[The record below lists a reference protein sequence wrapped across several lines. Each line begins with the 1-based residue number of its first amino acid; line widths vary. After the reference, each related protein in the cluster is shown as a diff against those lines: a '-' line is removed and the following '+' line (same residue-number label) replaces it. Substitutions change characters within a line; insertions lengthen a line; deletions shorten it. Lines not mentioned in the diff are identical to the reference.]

1 MSSTTMGVRLDEETR
16 NRLKDA
22 AQKLDRTSHWL
33 IKQAIFNYLEQIEN
47 DQLTL
52 TPITQAEQDIEEST
66 APLTAHY
73 QPFLEFAEQIHPQSV
88 LRSAITS
95 AYRIPETQAVPM
107 LLQQATLPEH
117 EAQATHKL
125 AYSIAEK
132 LRKQKQGVGRSG
144 LVQGLLQEF
153 SLSSQEGVALMC
165 LAEALLRIPDK
176 ATRDALIR

>member
-66 APLTAHY
+66 DPLTAHY

-132 LRKQKQGVGRSG
+132 LRKQNRVLDAQVWYKAYCKS
-144 LVQGLLQEF
+144 F

-165 LAEALLRIPDK
+165 FSRSFIAYS
-176 ATRDALIR
+176 